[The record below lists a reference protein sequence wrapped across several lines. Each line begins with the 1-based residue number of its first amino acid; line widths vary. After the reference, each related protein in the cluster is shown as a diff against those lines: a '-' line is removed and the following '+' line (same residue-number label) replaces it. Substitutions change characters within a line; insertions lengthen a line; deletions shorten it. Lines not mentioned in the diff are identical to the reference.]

1 MNTQVVQLGD
11 RLKSGD
17 KAKTV
22 FGHEIVI
29 GQIHTDEHGRR
40 WVEPKDSDE
49 TDWLIPAE
57 NIVAVNG
64 RFVAGL

>member
-1 MNTQVVQLGD
+1 MNTQVVLLGD
-11 RLKSGD
+11 RLKAGD

-22 FGHEIVI
+22 FGHEIVV
-29 GQIHTDEHGRR
+29 GRIHTDDRGQR
-40 WVEPKDSDE
+40 WIQPEDANE

-64 RFVAGL
+64 QFIGRS